1 MINVLFLCVENSCRS
16 QIAEAICNNLFSTKI
31 KAFSAG
37 SNPADKI
44 NSKAQ
49 NSLLRIGIHHQ
60 GCPKS
65 IDSFKNHELD
75 IIVTMGCGDICPF
88 VPKIKKIEWQI
99 PDPKFFESKKFDQVR
114 DLIKSKIISELL

>member
-31 KAFSAG
+31 KGFSAG

-60 GCPKS
+60 GYPKS

-75 IIVTMGCGDICPF
+75 IICLLYTSPS
-88 VPKIKKIEWQI
+88 P
-99 PDPKFFESKKFDQVR
+99 R
-114 DLIKSKIISELL
+114 DREKSRMPSSA

>member
-31 KAFSAG
+31 KGFSAG

-49 NSLLRIGIHHQ
+49 NYLYFSGIL
-60 GCPKS
+60 
-65 IDSFKNHELD
+65 DDVYLFLEESFGPLN
-75 IIVTMGCGDICPF
+75 
-88 VPKIKKIEWQI
+88 
-99 PDPKFFESKKFDQVR
+99 
-114 DLIKSKIISELL
+114 